1 MDCVLILI
9 HLAGLLAF
17 GILQLRGL
25 SGMTGWQWL
34 FLIEGIP
41 TVLVSFIAFFYLPT
55 SPSTWFMLTPEERAL
70 SVSRLEDE
78 SGGHAHM
85 TLADLDASNKKQ
97 AFKALTDW
105 KVWIY
110 MLMFFCG
117 SVPNTSISK

>member
-41 TVLVSFIAFFYLPT
+41 TVLVSFIAL
-55 SPSTWFMLTPEERAL
+55 
-70 SVSRLEDE
+70 
-78 SGGHAHM
+78 
-85 TLADLDASNKKQ
+85 
-97 AFKALTDW
+97 
-105 KVWIY
+105 
-110 MLMFFCG
+110 
-117 SVPNTSISK
+117 